1 MKIAPRCLYVRFR
14 GGCSLLGSP
23 LFHFMPKNTKNR
35 DRKTRQ
41 AAMQK
46 YYRKHPF
53 CELDKCYYCGSETA
67 KNTQGDHIPPISWAY
82 ALGFD
87 YLTEKENAPFLIV
100 PCCTECNNALGDK
113 KYFTL
118 NKRKGFIAS
127 HLRSRY
133 RKLRESPMWTEDDLA
148 ELDGRLEEQIRT
160 LQDQRLLVERR
171 IAWAER

>member
-1 MKIAPRCLYVRFR
+1 MQ
-14 GGCSLLGSP
+14 GSS
-23 LFHFMPKNTKNR
+23 LFHFMPKKTQNK

-41 AAMQK
+41 AAMKQ

-53 CELDKCYYCGSETA
+53 CELDKCYYCGNETT
-67 KNTQGDHIPPISWAY
+67 KNTQGDHVPPISWAY

-100 PCCTECNNALGDK
+100 PCCPECNNALGAK

-118 NKRKGFIAS
+118 NQRKGFIAS

-133 RKLRESPMWTEDDLA
+133 RKLRESPMWDEYELA
-148 ELDGRLEEQIRT
+148 ELDGRLEEQVRA
-160 LQDQRLLVERR
+160 LQDQRLVIERR